1 MFWFLFRHS
10 FTNGRKDSFD
20 HKGKEVGSGGSPEF
34 LPPSAK
40 IQKLENENKEQEG
53 GLLNQERPNLPAES
67 TSSTEKPGV
76 ARLKLIKENEEK
88 IEKLLETLESK
99 VKGG

>member
-1 MFWFLFRHS
+1 M
-10 FTNGRKDSFD
+10 KDSFD
-20 HKGKEVGSGGSPEF
+20 HEGKEVGSGGSPEF

-53 GLLNQERPNLPAES
+53 GLLNQERPSLPAES

-76 ARLKLIKENEEK
+76 ARLKLIKEKEEK